1 MDVDEFFYDV
11 LMASNPRWVES
22 MTLAGVVEEP
32 AEGEER
38 MPVKQD
44 EEAAMNQS
52 SSERPCGQ
60 SGKEEGR
67 QSEID
72 CLKKQVAE
80 LTEKVNL
87 LLGQAND

>member
-11 LMASNPRWVES
+11 FMTINPRWVES

-38 MPVKQD
+38 MPEKRD
-44 EEAAMNQS
+44 EEAAMSQS
-52 SSERPCGQ
+52 RERPWGQ
-60 SGKEEGR
+60 SGKEEGH
-67 QSEID
+67 QSEIG

-80 LTEKVNL
+80 LTEKVNQ
-87 LLGQAND
+87 LLGQAESM